1 MSKQRTILITGC
13 SEGGAGHALAL
24 EFAAQ
29 GFRVFATARSTKS
42 LALLQEKGIET
53 LTLDVTRPESIS
65 SLKTEIAKRTGGK
78 LDVLFNNAGMMYEA
92 PAIEADQDQV
102 RDMFNTN
109 VFGLFDMVRAFTPLL
124 LASVAGSTT
133 PPTIIN
139 TASIVARLPYVYAA
153 QYNASKAAVSS
164 YSDTL
169 RIELALLGI
178 KVVTLF
184 MGVVSTKLTSP
195 DKAHFAPDS
204 LFIDGESG
212 LKERSRLH
220 VRDGMKP
227 EEFARLV
234 VQHVLRKK
242 PALGEG
248 EYIWQ
253 GANAYVVWL
262 LNAVGWRKIFDSTV
276 EGGVGL
282 SKEVKRAI
290 FKRGQASLP

>member
-1 MSKQRTILITGC
+1 MSQKRTVLITGC

-29 GFRVFATARSTKS
+29 GFRVFATARATKS
-42 LALLQEKGIET
+42 LVLLQEKGIET

-65 SLKTEIAKRTGGK
+65 ALKTEIAKRTEGK

-102 RDMFNTN
+102 RSMFNTN
-109 VFGLFDMVRAFTPLL
+109 VFGLFDMVQAFTPLL
-124 LASVAGSTT
+124 LASVSGSTT

-139 TASIVARLPYVYAA
+139 TASVVARLPYIFAA

-169 RIELALLGI
+169 RIELAPLGI

-184 MGVVSTKLTSP
+184 MGIVATKITSP
-195 DKAHFAPDS
+195 DKAQFAPDS
-204 LFIDGESG
+204 LFIDVESG

-220 VRDGMKP
+220 LRDGMKP
-227 EEFARLV
+227 QEFARLV
-234 VQHVLRKK
+234 VQEVSNKR
-242 PALGEG
+242 PALGQG

-253 GANAYVVWL
+253 GTNAYVVWL

-276 EGGVGL
+276 ERGVGL
-282 SKEVKRAI
+282 SKEVKRSI
-290 FKRGQASLP
+290 FKRGQDSLL

>member
-24 EFAAQ
+24 EFAAK

-53 LTLDVTRPESIS
+53 LTLDVTQPESIS
-65 SLKTEIAKRTGGK
+65 ALKTEIVKRTEGK
-78 LDVLFNNAGMMYEA
+78 LDVLFNNAGSMYEA
-92 PAIEADQDQV
+92 PAIEADQEQV
-102 RDMFNTN
+102 RNMFNAN
-109 VFGLFDMVRAFTPLL
+109 VFGLFDMVQAFTPLL
-124 LASVAGSTT
+124 IASVSSSSS

-139 TASIVARLPYVYAA
+139 TSSIVARVPYLFAA

-169 RIELALLGI
+169 RVELAPLGI

-184 MGVVSTKLTSP
+184 MGVVATKITSP
-195 DKAHFAPDS
+195 DKALFAPDS
-204 LFIDGESG
+204 LFADVESG

-220 VRDGMKP
+220 LKDGMKP
-227 EEFARLV
+227 DEFARLV
-234 VQHVLRKK
+234 VQEVAIKK
-242 PALGEG
+242 PSLGQAEHVWLG
-248 EYIWQ
+248 S
-253 GANAYVVWL
+253 NAYAIWL
-262 LNAVGWRKIFDSTV
+262 LNAIGWRKIFDSTV

-282 SKEVKRAI
+282 SKDVKRAI
-290 FKRGQASLP
+290 FKRGQDSLR

>member
-1 MSKQRTILITGC
+1 
-13 SEGGAGHALAL
+13 
-24 EFAAQ
+24 
-29 GFRVFATARSTKS
+29 
-42 LALLQEKGIET
+42 
-53 LTLDVTRPESIS
+53 
-65 SLKTEIAKRTGGK
+65 
-78 LDVLFNNAGMMYEA
+78 
-92 PAIEADQDQV
+92 
-102 RDMFNTN
+102 
-109 VFGLFDMVRAFTPLL
+109 
-124 LASVAGSTT
+124 
-133 PPTIIN
+133 
-139 TASIVARLPYVYAA
+139 
-153 QYNASKAAVSS
+153 
-164 YSDTL
+164 
-169 RIELALLGI
+169 
-178 KVVTLF
+178 

-276 EGGVGL
+276 EGGVDL

>member
-42 LALLQEKGIET
+42 LGLLQEKGIET

-65 SLKTEIAKRTGGK
+65 ALKTEIASRTEGK

-92 PAIEADQDQV
+92 PAIEANQDQV

-124 LASVAGSTT
+124 FASVAGSST

-169 RIELALLGI
+169 RIELAPLGI

-195 DKAHFAPDS
+195 DKLQFAPDS
-204 LFIDGESG
+204 LFIDGEPG

-220 VRDGMKP
+220 LRDGMKP

-234 VQHVLRKK
+234 VQHILKKK
-242 PALGEG
+242 PALSEG
-248 EYIWQ
+248 EYIWE
-253 GANAYVVWL
+253 GANAYVIWL
-262 LNAVGWRKIFDSTV
+262 LNAVGWRKIFDGTV

-282 SKEVKRAI
+282 TKEVKRAI
-290 FKRGQASLP
+290 FKRGQASLL